1 MLKSRWFDFRKN
13 KDKPKISLL
22 SYVDKNCKLDESV
35 TIKRFSKF
43 KNVSVGRYTYFANN
57 CNVINCI
64 IGGFC
69 SIGPF
74 VQIGLG
80 KHPINR
86 FSTSPLFYSNKNV
99 FNINLVDAPTYEE
112 FEQIEIGNDVWIGAN
127 AIILD
132 GVKIGNGAIIAA
144 GAVVTKDVP
153 DYCIVGGVPA
163 RTIKYRFDSDVIEK
177 LQELQWWDFPLN
189 DLRKYKDAYQD
200 IDLFLESVSRN

>member
-13 KDKPKISLL
+13 KGKSKISLL
-22 SYVDKNCKLDESV
+22 SYVDKNCKLDKSV

-43 KNVSVGRYTYFANN
+43 KNVSVGKYTYFANN

-64 IGGFC
+64 LGSFC

-153 DYCIVGGVPA
+153 DYCIVGGVPHA
-163 RTIKYRFDSDVIEK
+163 HQLKNENKMNFRSNK
-177 LQELQWWDFPLN
+177 LKN
-189 DLRKYKDAYQD
+189 T
-200 IDLFLESVSRN
+200 